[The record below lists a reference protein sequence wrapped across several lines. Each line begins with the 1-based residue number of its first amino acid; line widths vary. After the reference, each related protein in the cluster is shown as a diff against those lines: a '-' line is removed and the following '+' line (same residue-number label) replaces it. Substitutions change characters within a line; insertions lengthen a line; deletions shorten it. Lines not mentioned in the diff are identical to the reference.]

1 MFDIAFVEI
10 LVVMLVA
17 LLVIGPEKLPKVART
32 AGHFWGSV
40 QRYVNKVKTDVSNDV
55 AFEQARKFHGD
66 ISEDV
71 AALGNSVKQAE
82 LTVAQKVLHAQH
94 REPEAIPEPSAEQS
108 TPVKRD

>member
-1 MFDIAFVEI
+1 MFDIAFVEM

-40 QRYVNKVKTDVSNDV
+40 QRYVSKVKTDISNDV
-55 AFEQARKFHGD
+55 AFTEARKFHGD

-71 AALGNSVKQAE
+71 ATLGNSVKQAE

-94 REPEAIPEPSAEQS
+94 REPEVISEPLAEPSTS
-108 TPVKRD
+108 TKRD